1 MNRLLRSVLAATA
14 LGLASHAP
22 VAAQEIVRIGQIEAQ
37 TGPAS
42 IYGFVSAQGT
52 KLAVHQVNQAG
63 GFDVAGKKY
72 RFDLYSPDTQGSPQQ
87 ALIQLKKIL
96 EQDKSQFVFGPTLSN
111 VFNGIKDYAREYNGK
126 ILMLAPATA
135 ASTELGKP
143 GNEFLMRPVIFD
155 TAPEGFGTWM
165 VDYLKKKG
173 VKKVAWLMQNDS
185 AGRFIVSLYDEQ
197 FAKAGIELQTHY
209 FEPSTKDYSAIL
221 ARIAAW
227 KPDYLAPGYTDG
239 VLYDIVRQST
249 QVGLTK
255 FWLVRGSLGP
265 GMANKDGLDEYL
277 VYMPKYFQEAEK
289 NDPKVTK
296 FINEYKEFFKVKDFP
311 YDLASVIYAASYDHV
326 FMLIEAMKKARSV
339 TDVAAIKK
347 ELLSIT
353 YEGLWTQKF
362 DPTGAGIHSYE
373 IAELRKG
380 GALKLNLVKP
390 ASK

>member
-1 MNRLLRSVLAATA
+1 MNRLLRSVLAAPA

-135 ASTELGKP
+135 AATELGKP

-165 VDYLKKKG
+165 VDYLKK
-173 VKKVAWLMQNDS
+173 
-185 AGRFIVSLYDEQ
+185 
-197 FAKAGIELQTHY
+197 
-209 FEPSTKDYSAIL
+209 
-221 ARIAAW
+221 
-227 KPDYLAPGYTDG
+227 
-239 VLYDIVRQST
+239 
-249 QVGLTK
+249 
-255 FWLVRGSLGP
+255 
-265 GMANKDGLDEYL
+265 
-277 VYMPKYFQEAEK
+277 
-289 NDPKVTK
+289 
-296 FINEYKEFFKVKDFP
+296 
-311 YDLASVIYAASYDHV
+311 
-326 FMLIEAMKKARSV
+326 
-339 TDVAAIKK
+339 
-347 ELLSIT
+347 
-353 YEGLWTQKF
+353 
-362 DPTGAGIHSYE
+362 
-373 IAELRKG
+373 
-380 GALKLNLVKP
+380 
-390 ASK
+390 